1 VVAHQEHA
9 STALRFQTEILPS
22 LNTWTSE
29 EDLAALGDLGYHGG
43 ADTIIVPFKRP
54 KNVTLTDGQDHIQ
67 ERRAPTYNMITQR
80 QRAVARK
87 GSLSPRSDAP
97 ISAKS

>member
-29 EDLAALGDLGYHGG
+29 EDPAALGDLGYHGG

-54 KNVTLTDGQDHIQ
+54 RT
-67 ERRAPTYNMITQR
+67 
-80 QRAVARK
+80 
-87 GSLSPRSDAP
+87 
-97 ISAKS
+97 